1 MTMADADD
9 GADPF
14 EVVNDRCA
22 CLHVRQASRA
32 VTQFYDDALRPVG
45 LRSTQFILL
54 AALRLVGP
62 VGITALAE
70 ELVMDRTTV
79 SRNIDLLEE
88 EGWVSRSRGEDARV
102 REVHLTDTGNRKLE
116 QAYPRWRDA
125 QEEVEAALES
135 EGFDRLLQGL
145 DQAVE
150 ATRGETA

>member
-1 MTMADADD
+1 MADAGDVT
-9 GADPF
+9 DPF

-32 VTQFYDDALRPVG
+32 VTQFYDEALRPVD

-62 VGITALAE
+62 VELTALAE

-88 EGWVSRSRGEDARV
+88 EGWVERSRGEDARV
-102 REVHLTDTGNRKLE
+102 RRVHLTQAGNRKLE
-116 QAYPRWRDA
+116 EAYPRWREA
-125 QEEVEAALES
+125 QGRVERALERD
-135 EGFDRLLQGL
+135 GLDRLLEGL
-145 DQAVE
+145 DRAVQATHGQVV
-150 ATRGETA
+150 

>member
-1 MTMADADD
+1 MADADI
-9 GADPF
+9 DPF
-14 EVVNDRCA
+14 EAVNDRCA

-32 VTQFYDDALRPVG
+32 VTQFYDQALRPTG

-62 VGITALAE
+62 VGITSLAE

-88 EGWVSRSRGEDARV
+88 EGWVRRSRGDDARV
-102 REVHLTDTGNRKLE
+102 REVHLTEAGNSKLE
-116 QAYPRWRDA
+116 GAYPRWREA
-125 QEEVEAALES
+125 QQKVEEALEG
-135 EGFDRLLQGL
+135 EGFDSFLDGL
-145 DQAVE
+145 DRAVE

>member
-1 MTMADADD
+1 MADADE
-9 GADPF
+9 GSDPF

-32 VTQFYDDALRPVG
+32 VTQFYDEALRPVG

-62 VGITALAE
+62 VSITVLAE

-79 SRNIDLLEE
+79 SRNIDLLED
-88 EGWVSRSRGEDARV
+88 EGWVARSRGQDARV
-102 REVHLTDTGNRKLE
+102 REVRLTGAGDRKLE
-116 QAYPRWRDA
+116 RAYPRWKEA
-125 QEEVEAALES
+125 QEKVEQALER

-145 DQAVE
+145 DRAVE
-150 ATRGETA
+150 ATRGEAV